1 MGFLKGLAVSLL
13 SFLLFLSL
21 AVFGLAFMLNS
32 TILSPKFVTS
42 ELDRLNVS
50 SLAEEIITEQP
61 PGEEFETSLVNTIAK
76 VEPLVKEQVSVAIYT
91 IYDYLKGK
99 SESLDLALTLKTTIF
114 SSDFIISLVDELDIS
129 SFAGE
134 FFREQLAE
142 EIPEDMG
149 YVVEYLDESLDDV
162 LAELDP
168 WLKEQ
173 ISVAADPIA
182 DYLLGESQS
191 LNVVIST
198 EPVIESLRDN
208 LRYAFLQSPPPELA
222 GLSQAE
228 LERQFDEFYQE
239 FSEQMPSTFELD
251 ESLLGTETRTD
262 IAEALAEVEGVLEQ
276 AKQYVG
282 YFQLGY
288 KLLIV
293 FMVLLLV
300 GIVFINRDVKRTTRG
315 LGITALIYG
324 AIEYGGI
331 FAANHFG
338 GAQLA
343 QLDLPSS
350 LQAWLPQFIGDLL
363 SPLEMFAIGLMVAG
377 VVLIIVSVVYKRKPS
392 F

>member
-1 MGFLKGLAVSLL
+1 MGFLKGLSVSLL

-21 AVFGLAFMLNS
+21 AVFGLAFALNI

-42 ELDRLNVS
+42 ELDRLDVS
-50 SLAEEIITEQP
+50 SLAEEIINEQSSE
-61 PGEEFETSLVNTIAK
+61 EEFGTSLVNTIAE
-76 VEPLVKEQVSVAIYT
+76 VEPLVKEQASVAIYT
-91 IYDYLKGK
+91 IYDYLRGK
-99 SESLDLALTLKTTIF
+99 SESLDLALTLKNTLL
-114 SSDFIISLVDELDIS
+114 SSDFIVSLVDEFDIS

-134 FFREQLAE
+134 FIREQLAE

-149 YVVEYLDESLDDV
+149 YVLEYLDESLDDV

-182 DYLLGESQS
+182 DYILGESQS

-208 LRYAFLQSPPPELA
+208 LRHAFLQSPPPELA
-222 GLSQAE
+222 GLPQAE
-228 LERQFDEFYQE
+228 LEREFDEFYRE
-239 FSEQMPSTFELD
+239 FSEQIPSTFELD
-251 ESLLGTETRTD
+251 ESLLGTETPVD
-262 IAEALAEVEGVLEQ
+262 IAEALAEAEEEL
-276 AKQYVG
+276 KQSRLYVG
-282 YFQLGY
+282 YFLLGH

-293 FMVLLLV
+293 FMVLLVV
-300 GIVFINRDVKRTTRG
+300 GIVLINRDVKRTTRG

-324 AIEYGGI
+324 AIEFGGI

-338 GAQLA
+338 GAQLVR
-343 QLDLPSS
+343 LDLPSS
-350 LQAWLPQFIGDLL
+350 LQVWLPQFIDDFL
-363 SPLEMFAIGLMVAG
+363 SPLQMFAIGLMVAG
-377 VVLIIVSVVYKRKPS
+377 VVLIIVSVVYKRKSS